1 MGRRCGDSGSV
12 RGRDCDLR
20 SAASEYRNAA
30 AAVMT
35 WLDDNAEAIMLASVM
50 GICWLMAMV
59 A

>member
-1 MGRRCGDSGSV
+1 
-12 RGRDCDLR
+12 LR